1 MFVRNYD
8 DTAYHIPFE
17 HVLYKDPVWD
27 FAYQRGL
34 GYRSWA
40 AMYGAGTD
48 DTSPT
53 VGEIRAK
60 YAQIR
65 LMRYITQ
72 YTKRNPSVFF
82 GNITQF

>member
-27 FAYQRGL
+27 SAYQRWL
-34 GYRSWA
+34 GWVE
-40 AMYGAGTD
+40 MYGAGTD

-53 VGEIRAK
+53 IAEIRAK

-65 LMRYITQ
+65 LFNYVRQ
-72 YTKRNPSVFF
+72 YTKRTPSVFF